1 MSGAVVIVGAGV
13 VGLTTALQLILD
25 GVSPSQ
31 ITIVAKDGPEKST
44 SFVAGA
50 LWECG
55 MHIVPNITVSQHP
68 LKTNTAAKAMTPTTY
83 RESSDLTSPA
93 MTSWLQTHGTAELG
107 SFRHL
112 QHYDAVV
119 ADMGVYLGWLKDQL
133 ASHRVHINALHVT
146 DLRALATPGTIVV
159 NCTGLFNEDPAIFP
173 CKGQVVM
180 VHAPWIRSAICDEDS
195 GAYMIP
201 RPNGNLICGGTAE
214 NDVWNTDVQADVTDK
229 ILAKCALVVPSVA
242 RAKVVAARAGRM
254 KLPVVS
260 FLMAIAAIFVH
271 MPTVV
276 ESNLAGVDFGGEFF
290 KIALVKPGKSFEIV
304 TNVHSKRKTETI
316 VSFNGEER
324 LFGADAMNIEVRRP
338 QNAYSQ
344 IRRLLGTTVTHPL
357 VESMTKSEY
366 FPYTLTHNDTRGSV
380 GLKHDDEHTFH
391 AEELVAMV
399 FTHAKTITN
408 EFAEG
413 PVRDWVVTV
422 PSYFAEAQRQAV
434 IDAAEIAGIRVLSLI
449 DENTAAALHHA
460 LSIDVPEVGKPTR
473 VMFYN
478 MGSTS
483 LQVSVVEYT
492 SRIVPDGFKKNKT
505 IVDFE
510 VLGKSWDE
518 SLGGSQFDLRLADKF
533 ADEFNT
539 KLKKGDDIR
548 LVPRAMAK
556 LRAAARKT
564 KIVLSANEVIP
575 VVVPSLHADL
585 DFKSNA
591 KRSEFEALCADLF
604 GRVLGPVE
612 SVLQKTG
619 LAKTD
624 LSAIEII
631 GGGVR
636 IPKIQSLLK
645 GYFERDLGLHLNG
658 DEAMALGAAFHGA
671 NLSTAF
677 RVRHVGMTDIASYP
691 VGVRLVDLHREHPA
705 ADDGDDKHWV
715 KRASL
720 FGDAQRL
727 NVKKS
732 VAFSHSTDVS
742 CTFRYDQPSGLPA
755 GTSALISRYNITGID
770 AFVSKYADKNLGEPK
785 VTLTFSL
792 DGSGLAH
799 IVKAEATLEE
809 EVEVVEKKKIKK
821 DGDDK
826 KKTTNDVE
834 ADKTEAKAED
844 DDVNDVEDKVEYEE
858 IKTLQK
864 KVHRGP
870 LVVVRADGVHRHD
883 AGMSI
888 VPMSVRTKKE
898 SIALLSELDKADS
911 IRKTNAEAK
920 NRLEAFVY
928 EAREY
933 LSQQEEAV
941 ASVSTPDQREKLATE
956 VDATEEWLY
965 EDGDDLD
972 ANAYNERHAPLR
984 AQLDALAFR
993 VDELAALPE
1002 AILKAQ
1008 QYVISTKDLMEQ
1020 WATEK
1025 PQVTEAERGDIVAKV
1040 DELAAWI
1047 EEEQA
1052 KQAAIPK
1059 HDTPVLTS
1067 AQVLKKVSFVKKL
1080 VTALGKKPKPVVEK
1094 KKEEPEKK
1102 PKNDTADETPP
1113 EDLDGHDS
1121 KKDVEDKT
1129 PKEGDASTSDD
1140 KKKDEL

>member
-1 MSGAVVIVGAGV
+1 
-13 VGLTTALQLILD
+13 
-25 GVSPSQ
+25 
-31 ITIVAKDGPEKST
+31 
-44 SFVAGA
+44 
-50 LWECG
+50 
-55 MHIVPNITVSQHP
+55 
-68 LKTNTAAKAMTPTTY
+68 
-83 RESSDLTSPA
+83 
-93 MTSWLQTHGTAELG
+93 
-107 SFRHL
+107 
-112 QHYDAVV
+112 
-119 ADMGVYLGWLKDQL
+119 
-133 ASHRVHINALHVT
+133 
-146 DLRALATPGTIVV
+146 
-159 NCTGLFNEDPAIFP
+159 
-173 CKGQVVM
+173 
-180 VHAPWIRSAICDEDS
+180 
-195 GAYMIP
+195 
-201 RPNGNLICGGTAE
+201 
-214 NDVWNTDVQADVTDK
+214 
-229 ILAKCALVVPSVA
+229 
-242 RAKVVAARAGRM
+242 M

-366 FPYTLTHNDTRGSV
+366 FPYTLTHNETRGSV

-518 SLGGSQFDLRLADKF
+518 TLGGSQFDLRLADKF

-691 VGVRLVDLHREHPA
+691 VGVRLVDLHREHSA

-732 VAFSHSTDVS
+732 VSFSHSTDVS

-799 IVKAEATLEE
+799 IVKAEASLEE

-1094 KKEEPEKK
+1094 KKEESEKK

>member
-1 MSGAVVIVGAGV
+1 
-13 VGLTTALQLILD
+13 
-25 GVSPSQ
+25 
-31 ITIVAKDGPEKST
+31 
-44 SFVAGA
+44 
-50 LWECG
+50 
-55 MHIVPNITVSQHP
+55 
-68 LKTNTAAKAMTPTTY
+68 
-83 RESSDLTSPA
+83 
-93 MTSWLQTHGTAELG
+93 
-107 SFRHL
+107 
-112 QHYDAVV
+112 
-119 ADMGVYLGWLKDQL
+119 
-133 ASHRVHINALHVT
+133 
-146 DLRALATPGTIVV
+146 
-159 NCTGLFNEDPAIFP
+159 
-173 CKGQVVM
+173 
-180 VHAPWIRSAICDEDS
+180 
-195 GAYMIP
+195 
-201 RPNGNLICGGTAE
+201 
-214 NDVWNTDVQADVTDK
+214 
-229 ILAKCALVVPSVA
+229 
-242 RAKVVAARAGRM
+242 M

-413 PVRDWVVTV
+413 PVRDW
-422 PSYFAEAQRQAV
+422 RQAV

-844 DDVNDVEDKVEYEE
+844 DDVNDVEDK
-858 IKTLQK
+858 
-864 KVHRGP
+864 
-870 LVVVRADGVHRHD
+870 
-883 AGMSI
+883 
-888 VPMSVRTKKE
+888 E